1 MHRTTKNALVTRADA
16 DRRALRMA
24 ARIATAVALT
34 CVAAG
39 AAHGEENSR
48 APEPK
53 AETGTPDERVA
64 DILRL
69 QPTSKGC
76 FTPVTWG
83 PPAPPAFVEDE
94 LVGWS

>member
-1 MHRTTKNALVTRADA
+1 MHRTSTNTLDTRADA
-16 DRRALRMA
+16 DRKALRMA

-39 AAHGEENSR
+39 AARGEENNGD
-48 APEPK
+48 PEPK

-69 QPTSKGC
+69 QPASKGC

-94 LVGWS
+94 LAGWV

>member
-1 MHRTTKNALVTRADA
+1 MHRTNKNTLTARRDA
-16 DRRALRMA
+16 DRKALRMA

-34 CVAAG
+34 CVVAG
-39 AAHGEENSR
+39 AAHGEENIGT
-48 APEPK
+48 PDPK

-69 QPTSKGC
+69 QPASKGC

-94 LVGWS
+94 LAGWS